1 MIYTVSDTHSF
12 YAPFIEALDEKGF
25 FENEKN
31 KLLLLGDALDRGP
44 DTKRMIEFLLS
55 LHREGRLIYVKGNHE
70 WLFVECLQELSRG
83 KVFEIACGMSPHYLN
98 GTFSTMLEIADMT
111 EVEAVS
117 APDELVRRVMASDY
131 YNILLPECIN
141 YYETEKYVFTHGFI
155 PCDFNDSK
163 ECLNLYK
170 YNPEWRN
177 ADNLDWHKASWLN
190 GIDMVCKYNISVP
203 DKTIVVGHIRS
214 SYGHTRYNGS
224 TDKNNFSVFST
235 NGLLAIDA
243 CTVKS
248 GKVNCL
254 CFEE

>member
-1 MIYTVSDTHSF
+1 M
-12 YAPFIEALDEKGF
+12 
-25 FENEKN
+25 
-31 KLLLLGDALDRGP
+31 GDALDRGP

-55 LHREGRLIYVKGNHE
+55 L
-70 WLFVECLQELSRG
+70 
-83 KVFEIACGMSPHYLN
+83 
-98 GTFSTMLEIADMT
+98 
-111 EVEAVS
+111 
-117 APDELVRRVMASDY
+117 
-131 YNILLPECIN
+131 
-141 YYETEKYVFTHGFI
+141 
-155 PCDFNDSK
+155 
-163 ECLNLYK
+163 
-170 YNPEWRN
+170 
-177 ADNLDWHKASWLN
+177 HKASWLN